1 MKLQP
6 SNQKNIHYRLRLYV
20 HDALQKEFRKLLIIT
35 VESDVVAITLHHFF
49 IFFLLHFKEL
59 SIKCDNDEHRR
70 YVSELDITRF

>member
-35 VESDVVAITLHHFF
+35 VDSDVVAIA
-49 IFFLLHFKEL
+49 FLLHFKEL